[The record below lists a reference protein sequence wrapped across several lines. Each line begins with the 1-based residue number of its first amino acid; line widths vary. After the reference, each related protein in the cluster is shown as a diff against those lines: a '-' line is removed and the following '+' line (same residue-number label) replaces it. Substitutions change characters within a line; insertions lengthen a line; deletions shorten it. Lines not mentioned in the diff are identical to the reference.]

1 MRARLSRT
9 SAPTVYRD
17 LPERLARWDVG
28 FMPFALNDATRH
40 ISPTK
45 TPDFWPLGYRW
56 FRRRF
61 WTLSEPTGKLAWLEL
76 QPLLR
81 TSFWKSKAHCAN
93 PASIGFGEWMPGLP
107 CARGTKRGDA
117 WSTIFAALA
126 SGSKARNVL
135 DPNAATPSSTGAV
148 PAGLGSRC

>member
-9 SAPTVYRD
+9 SAPTVCRD

-93 PASIGFGEWMPGLP
+93 PASIGFGEWMPALP
-107 CARGTKRGDA
+107 CARGTKRGDP

-126 SGSKARNVL
+126 SGSKTRNAL

>member
-1 MRARLSRT
+1 MRARSSRT
-9 SAPTVYRD
+9 SAPTVCRD

-45 TPDFWPLGYRW
+45 TRDFWPLGYRW

-107 CARGTKRGDA
+107 CARGTKRGDP

-126 SGSKARNVL
+126 SGSKTNVSTQTQ
-135 DPNAATPSSTGAV
+135 PRRRRPVPSR
-148 PAGLGSRC
+148 PDC